1 MHDLNE
7 LILGGQRSGKSAR
20 AETLAQQWLA
30 AAPGHRAVFIATAQP
45 WDDEMRERI
54 ARHQQDRAIR
64 LPGMATVEVPL
75 ALAGAIAQHSRADTL
90 LVVDCLTLWLTHLR
104 MPPAAAEAEENPAPA
119 RMESDEVAMLLIALQ
134 QAPGPVVLV
143 SNEIGLGVVPL
154 GREVRAFVDALG
166 RLNQQVAAVCQ
177 RVTLMAAGLPLPE
190 QAGTWTGDVVHAEDL
205 GSDNYLFVDIG
216 AAEPVLFAFAQG
228 GINQLQTRRDR
239 AQPEGDGQNDDDLEL
254 ERATGRRR
262 LGFGHVDTVTVPD
275 GSESPGAQA
284 VDERTTHQN
293 ADGPVE
299 VRDVVDRSAER

>member
-1 MHDLNE
+1 MHDPNE

-20 AETLAQQWLA
+20 AEALAQQWLA

-166 RLNQQVAAVCQ
+166 RLNQQLAAVCQ
-177 RVTLMAAGLPLPE
+177 RVTLMAAGLPL
-190 QAGTWTGDVVHAEDL
+190 ALKG
-205 GSDNYLFVDIG
+205 G
-216 AAEPVLFAFAQG
+216 A
-228 GINQLQTRRDR
+228 
-239 AQPEGDGQNDDDLEL
+239 
-254 ERATGRRR
+254 
-262 LGFGHVDTVTVPD
+262 
-275 GSESPGAQA
+275 
-284 VDERTTHQN
+284 
-293 ADGPVE
+293 
-299 VRDVVDRSAER
+299 